1 MIHKKEDCVLK
12 KNENELTSK
21 EWSTNPSANDEES
34 FEIEMAQDDAGKKS
48 MINKKLIKGNN

>member
-1 MIHKKEDCVLK
+1 MK